1 MTEGQRVKRI
11 NREDSV
17 FQKKLQ
23 KQKLAV
29 ENIGHWLES
38 KGYARG
44 MHGFCDH
51 KTGLPKVPNVL
62 VRPTFA
68 EHSGSRTIMVTPT
81 ELIVADIAK
90 PYHEN
95 QWAVSTRYAYDN
107 TEELKTKLD
116 TLVYAELGKWI
127 ERVEAV

>member
-1 MTEGQRVKRI
+1 MSDGYRAKNI
-11 NREDSV
+11 SREETV

-23 KQKLAV
+23 KQKMV
-29 ENIGHWLES
+29 VDSISTWLES

-51 KTGLPKVPNVL
+51 KTGLPKVPNIL

-68 EHSGSRTIMVTPT
+68 DHSGSRTIMVTPT

-95 QWAVSTRYAYDN
+95 QWAVSGRHPYETTD
-107 TEELKTKLD
+107 ELKNKLD
-116 TLVYAELGKWI
+116 TLVYAKLGSWI
-127 ERVEAV
+127 TS

>member
-1 MTEGQRVKRI
+1 MSEGQQTRRMAK
-11 NREDSV
+11 EETV
-17 FQKKLQ
+17 FHKKLHQQ
-23 KQKLAV
+23 KQAV
-29 ENIGHWLES
+29 ERISSWLES

-51 KTGLPKVPNVL
+51 KTGLPKIPNVL

-95 QWAVSTRYAYDN
+95 QWAISDRHAYTCTDQ
-107 TEELKTKLD
+107 LKDILD
-116 TLVYAELGKWI
+116 DLVYAELGDWL
-127 ERVEAV
+127 AG

>member
-1 MTEGQRVKRI
+1 MSDAQRARRV
-11 NREDSV
+11 NREDTV

-23 KQKLAV
+23 KQKQVV
-29 ENIGHWLES
+29 ENISDWLES

-51 KTGLPKVPNVL
+51 KTGLPKVPNIL

-68 EHSGSRTIMVTPT
+68 DHSGSRTIMVTPT

-90 PYHEN
+90 PYHEH
-95 QWAVSTRYAYDN
+95 QWAVSTRQPYESTDDLQN
-107 TEELKTKLD
+107 KLD
-116 TLVYAELGKWI
+116 TLVYAELGSWPSSS
-127 ERVEAV
+127 